1 MRRRL
6 RVYVQ
11 DDFFRHNAIFF
22 VGSLLVAVL
31 NYLYH
36 PIISRLLT
44 VEQFGEVQGFLSIAV
59 QLGVV
64 AMVFGMVVMNIK
76 TTTEDGRHAH
86 TISSIYSLGMLVSV
100 VIALVIL
107 LLSSWLGA
115 VFSLSEERGWW
126 LVALAII
133 LGMPRVFAKFHLQAE
148 KKFGLVSGTE
158 LIVSGGKIV
167 IALVLFWFGYD
178 VLGALGGFVLAV
190 LFGLLFM
197 YPFTQSALALRALHW
212 PRLTPELTNELRYG
226 GLVLMAVGFTTFLYT
241 ADILLMRYF
250 FNDELSGQYAG
261 IATVA
266 RIIVFATASVGSV
279 LLAHVTRSKTEAEN
293 KQILK
298 KGFIMTLAIGAGAV
312 VVFSSFPHLVVGT
325 LMGPQFLPLAWLLP
339 LLSFAMLL
347 VSVVNLMVMYFL
359 ALRRYS
365 LIIAV
370 ILSISVIAGGVFLW
384 HTTVTE
390 ILYVIVAGLIIAS
403 SFLSYLIWTR

>member
-1 MRRRL
+1 M
-6 RVYVQ
+6 YVQ